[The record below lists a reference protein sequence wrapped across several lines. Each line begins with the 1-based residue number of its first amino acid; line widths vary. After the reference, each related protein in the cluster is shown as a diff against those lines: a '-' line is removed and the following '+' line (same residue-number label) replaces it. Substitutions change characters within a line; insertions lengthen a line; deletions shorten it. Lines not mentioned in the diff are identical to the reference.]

1 MEGISDVFARLVDE
15 LRKLPG
21 IGTRSAERMAYAILR
36 AAPDEALKLASAIQD
51 VKQHLRYCRIC
62 FHLTDGE
69 TCAICRDDRRDRS
82 TICVVEQP
90 KDVISIER
98 AGAYRGLYHV
108 LLGAF
113 APLEGVAP
121 DDLTIGA
128 LMDRIRKGGVRE
140 VIIATNPNYEGDGT
154 AAYLARELRGK
165 VPRVT
170 RIARGVPT
178 GGTLEHANKAIV
190 SDAIEGR
197 KEI

>member
-1 MEGISDVFARLVDE
+1 MEGISEVFARLVEE

-36 AAPDEALKLASAIQD
+36 AAPEEALKLATAIRD
-51 VKQHLRYCRIC
+51 VKQHLRYCRLC
-62 FHLTDGE
+62 FHLTDAE
-69 TCAICRDDRRDRS
+69 TCEICRDERRDR
-82 TICVVEQP
+82 TVICVVEQP
-90 KDVISIER
+90 KDVIAIER

-113 APLEGVAP
+113 APLEGIAP

-128 LMDRIRKGGVRE
+128 LLDRIRKGGIRE

-165 VPRVT
+165 VARVT